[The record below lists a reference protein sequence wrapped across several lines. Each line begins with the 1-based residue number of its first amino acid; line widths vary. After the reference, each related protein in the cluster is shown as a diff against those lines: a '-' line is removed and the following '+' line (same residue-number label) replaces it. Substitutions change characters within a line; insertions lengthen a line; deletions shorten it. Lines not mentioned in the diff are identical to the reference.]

1 MTRRPLAVLALAL
14 LPLTACASIPE
25 RSDPKAVEPSV
36 EGNNAPADSTP
47 EPPRGLNS
55 FDLVR
60 SFADSGSTPESG
72 FAAAREYLTAD
83 AGRRWEPDNSV
94 LIVDN
99 IDTIP
104 VQPQPNQP
112 ENVQLVSLQADRVGR
127 LRPDASFVPDTGQ
140 YEVQVS
146 VERNRDGQW
155 RIALPPKD
163 MLISRTAFKNGF
175 MAVPIYFADHDGGGV
190 VPDLRWV
197 VSPNQRTLP
206 RRVIEL
212 LIAGPSEGFKDAMG
226 SKLPPGANPKT
237 NVSEADDGALV
248 VNLSEL
254 GDIDLESRQMIAAQ
268 VVLSLQSVSKA
279 RVRLQEEGVP
289 LLPGKRDLQPSDV
302 ESYESD
308 NAVNPDLPGLAVI
321 GERLHVL
328 DENVGPIPGPAGSG
342 ALEVLQAAQ
351 STDGSRLAAV
361 TRNPTGMVGLQV
373 GPYGKGMSELPPT
386 GSFMSRPTWRGDSE
400 VWTVVN
406 GRDVFRAVDEG
417 GSWGVRP
424 VDVGEFSGGG
434 QLTQL
439 RLSHDGTRAAGVVDG
454 RIVVAAVVD
463 EDGRVALRHPV
474 TLGADRGFRVT
485 GVDWLTDKSLV
496 AVTDGSSPVMEVTV
510 DGFEWTEYAS
520 ANLTQPINAVTVGP
534 RKRVVVAD
542 QRWLWEATASNAVW
556 SVLPGEIEGNS
567 IPFFPG

>member
-1 MTRRPLAVLALAL
+1 MTRRRLAVLVLAL
-14 LPLTACASIPE
+14 LPLGACASIPE
-25 RSDPKAVEPSV
+25 RSDPMAVQPVV
-36 EGNNAPADSTP
+36 EGNAPGATMP
-47 EPPRGLNS
+47 EPPRGVNS

-60 SFADSGSTPESG
+60 SFADTGSTPESG
-72 FAAAREYLTAD
+72 FAAAKEYLTDD
-83 AGRRWEPDNSV
+83 AERRWEPDNSV

-104 VQPQPNQP
+104 VPPPPNQP

-127 LRPDASFVPDTGQ
+127 LRPDASFVPETGP
-140 YEVQVS
+140 YEVQVR
-146 VERNRDGQW
+146 VERNREGQW
-155 RIALPPKD
+155 RIASPPED
-163 MLISRTAFKNGF
+163 MVISRASFKDGF

-197 VSPNQRTLP
+197 GSQPEVTLP
-206 RRVIEL
+206 QRVIEL
-212 LIAGPSEGFKDAMG
+212 LIAGPSEGFKDAMA
-226 SKLPPGANPKT
+226 SQLPRGASTKT
-237 NVSEADDGALV
+237 NVSEDDDGALV
-248 VNLSEL
+248 VNLSGL
-254 GDIDLESRQMIAAQ
+254 GEPDLESRQMLAAQ
-268 VVLSLQSVSKA
+268 VVLSLQNVSKA
-279 RVRLQEEGVP
+279 RVRLQEEGVA
-289 LLPGKRDLQPSDV
+289 LLPGKRDLQPADV

-308 NAVNPDLPGLAVI
+308 NAVSPGLPGLAVI

-328 DENVGPIPGPAGSG
+328 DENVRPIPGPAGSG
-342 ALEVLQAAQ
+342 ALEVVQAAQ
-351 STDGSRLAAV
+351 SGDGSRLAAV
-361 TRNPTGMVGLQV
+361 ARKPSGMVGLRV
-373 GPYGKGMSELPPT
+373 GPYGEDMSELQPT

-400 VWTVVN
+400 VWAVVN

-424 VDVGEFSGGG
+424 VDVGEFSGGR

-454 RIVVAAVVD
+454 RIVVGAVVD

-474 TLGADRGFRVT
+474 TLGADRDFRVT

-496 AVTDGSSPVMEVTV
+496 AATDGSSPVMEVTV
-510 DGFEWTEYAS
+510 DGFDWTEYAS

-534 RKRVVVAD
+534 GKRVVVAD

-567 IPFFPG
+567 LPFFPG